1 MSAIDEQAT
10 QWVARLN
17 ASYDAETLRAFRE
30 WHDADTRHEGAFL
43 RAEAAWTLL
52 DRSQVL
58 GHGGQAELRRRQAEA
73 RTRREMLARLGL
85 GGAAAASLAGAVG
98 LARVLT
104 DRAVLTTQRG
114 ELRKIPLSD
123 RSLAAVNTDTR
134 LDVEMTAKIRHI
146 QLVKGEA
153 WFDVARNPE
162 VPFVVSAGDVRVRA
176 LGTAFSV
183 RRRDNGAEILV
194 TEGTVEAWSV
204 RDGDRRV
211 RLQVGH
217 EAFVPFAGGD
227 VAAAYHPDDVERQL
241 AWRERKIILQHETLG
256 DAADEFNR
264 YNREQIVIT
273 DPALRGQTLV
283 GGFDVDRPESFARAV
298 HAAMNVPVAV
308 ADDRIVIGAQLASQ
322 D

>member
-10 QWVARLN
+10 VWVARLE
-17 ASYDAETLRAFRE
+17 ASPDARTLKAFRD
-30 WHDADTRHEGAFL
+30 WHDADPRHEGAFL

-58 GHGGQAELRRRQAEA
+58 GHGGQAMVRRREA
-73 RTRREMLARLGL
+73 LVHTRRQMLGRFAV
-85 GGAAAASLAGAVG
+85 GGAAAASLTAAAGIGWA
-98 LARVLT
+98 LK
-104 DRAVLTTQRG
+104 DRLSLTTERG
-114 ELRKIPLSD
+114 ELRNVPLAD
-123 RSLAAVNTDTR
+123 RSMAAVNTDTR
-134 LDVEMTAKIRHI
+134 LDVDMTAKIRHI

-153 WFDVARNPE
+153 WFEVAHNPD

-183 RRRDNGAEILV
+183 RRRDAGAEVLV

-204 RDGDRRV
+204 RDGRRV
-211 RLQVGH
+211 QLGVGH
-217 EAFVPFAGGD
+217 EAFVPFAGGQVD
-227 VAAAYHPDDVERQL
+227 AAYHPDEVQRQL

-273 DPALRGQTLV
+273 DPALRAEPLV
-283 GGFDVDRPESFARAV
+283 GGFEVDKPESFARAV
-298 HAAMNVPVAV
+298 HTAMNVPVAV
-308 ADDRIVIGAQLASQ
+308 ADDRILIGAQGAG
-322 D
+322 